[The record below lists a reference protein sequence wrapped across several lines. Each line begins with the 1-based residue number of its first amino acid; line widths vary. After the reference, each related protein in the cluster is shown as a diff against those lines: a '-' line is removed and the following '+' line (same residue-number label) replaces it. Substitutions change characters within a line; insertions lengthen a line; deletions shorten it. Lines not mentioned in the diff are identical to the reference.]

1 MIDDASTEAAVQR
14 DLLELAMRNAGR
26 SVVAQ
31 VLVVALIVLATVLS
45 RIFGDVGGSI
55 DGDQLGLNPTTSA
68 SNAATG
74 SVVKPVKATVFSPE
88 GGADAPSLAGL
99 AIDGDPATMWPVDTY
114 TDPTPFPNFKNGV
127 GLMLDLPEPTK
138 VGSVDVGVTSTG
150 TKIQIRAA
158 ESSSPASLD
167 DTTAL
172 TQPTAVQPGNNT
184 IKVNAST
191 PTSHLLVWI
200 STLGTVDGKNRA
212 DITEITVRA
221 AG

>member
-1 MIDDASTEAAVQR
+1 
-14 DLLELAMRNAGR
+14 
-26 SVVAQ
+26 
-31 VLVVALIVLATVLS
+31 VLAVS
-45 RIFGDVGGSI
+45 RIFGDVGGSSI
-55 DGDQLGLNPTTSA
+55 DGDRLGLNPTTSA
-68 SNAATG
+68 ANSPPGA
-74 SVVKPVKATVFSPE
+74 VVKPVKATVFSPA

-99 AIDGDPATMWPVDTY
+99 AIDGDTATMWPVDTY
-114 TDPTPFPNFKNGV
+114 TDPNPFPNFKNGV

-138 VGSVDVGVTSTG
+138 IGSVDVGVTSTG

-158 ESSSPASLD
+158 ESSDPSALE

-172 TQPTAVQPGNNT
+172 TQPTSVQPGNNT
-184 IKVNAST
+184 IKVNAQA

-200 STLGTVDGKNRA
+200 STLGTVDGKNRS

>member
-1 MIDDASTEAAVQR
+1 M
-14 DLLELAMRNAGR
+14 
-26 SVVAQ
+26 
-31 VLVVALIVLATVLS
+31 LVVALIVLATVLS

-55 DGDQLGLNPTTSA
+55 DGDQLGLNPSTSA
-68 SNAATG
+68 DNAATG
-74 SVVKPVKATVFSPE
+74 SVVKPTKATVFSPM
-88 GGADAPSLAGL
+88 GGADAPGLAGL
-99 AIDGDPATMWPVDTY
+99 AIDGDPSTMWPVDTY